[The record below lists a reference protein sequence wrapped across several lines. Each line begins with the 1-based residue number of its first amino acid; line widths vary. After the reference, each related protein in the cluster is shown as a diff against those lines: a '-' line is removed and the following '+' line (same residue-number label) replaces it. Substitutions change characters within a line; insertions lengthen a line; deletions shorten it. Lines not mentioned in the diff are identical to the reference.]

1 MAQEMRDWSEL
12 QHDLLVLIGRRFNL
26 IEDYLNFGTVCKS
39 WHSAA
44 TKNNF
49 NSELPRV
56 PWLMLPEE
64 EEEDKSDS
72 CCRKFFSLYNG
83 MILKK
88 RILKASGKRCMECMG
103 WLITVGKDEGE
114 ASLLHPCSVRITT
127 EDFYEH
133 ETGYPFTFFRKAV
146 LSASPS
152 YTSDFVLMVIEG
164 VDYSGRVLFCD
175 VAGPEPTKRSHI
187 IAQLP
192 FDCRDRLGHPYIV
205 ESLGSLFIVVRHG
218 VQICKVKDDCDRM
231 RIPLTYIVSE
241 NQEELRDGEEL
252 RYGTESFRV
261 FKVDLA
267 AAGKVTETRELGER
281 AFFLGANA
289 SLSVQA
295 SQFPGI
301 KPNHVYFTDDF
312 FESYA
317 AFVEGG
323 GLDMGVF
330 NLADG
335 SIQMHYEGVSLSRV
349 CPPTWVTPTLC

>member
-1 MAQEMRDWSEL
+1 
-12 QHDLLVLIGRRFNL
+12 
-26 IEDYLNFGTVCKS
+26 
-39 WHSAA
+39 
-44 TKNNF
+44 
-49 NSELPRV
+49 
-56 PWLMLPEE
+56 MLPEE
-64 EEEDKSDS
+64 EDKRDS
-72 CCRKFFSLYNG
+72 CCRKFFSLYND

-88 RILKASGKRCMECMG
+88 RIPKARGKRCVESMG

-114 ASLLHPCSVRITT
+114 ASLLHPFSGVQFELPHQNTT
-127 EDFYEH
+127 KDFDEH

-146 LSASPS
+146 LSASPF

-164 VDYSGRVLFCD
+164 GIRFLSFWRPGDLRWTRVSWDRSDHTPFVDVVYFNGRFYAVDYSGRVLVCD
-175 VAGPEPTKRSHI
+175 VAGPEPTKKSHI

-192 FDCRDRLGHPYIV
+192 FGPRDRLDHLYIV
-205 ESLGSLFIVVRHG
+205 ESLGSLFIVVRDG
-218 VQICKVKDDCDRM
+218 VQISQVKDDCDRM
-231 RIPLTYIVSE
+231 RIPLTYIVGE
-241 NQEELRDGEEL
+241 NEEELRDGEEL
-252 RYGTESFRV
+252 RYGTKQFGV

-289 SLSVQA
+289 SLSVQT

-301 KPNHVYFTDDF
+301 KPNHIYFTDDF
-312 FESYA
+312 FESYLG
-317 AFVEGG
+317 FVEGG